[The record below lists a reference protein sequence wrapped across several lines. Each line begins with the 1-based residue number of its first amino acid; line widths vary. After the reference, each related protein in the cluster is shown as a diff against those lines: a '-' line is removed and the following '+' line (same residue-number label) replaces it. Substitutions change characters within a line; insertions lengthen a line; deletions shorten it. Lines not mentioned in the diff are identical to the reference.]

1 MKQLRD
7 IEMVEE
13 AFRSARVQ
21 LETTIDQ
28 LYSDTTAQM
37 EHDQVEAL
45 IKKQGTE
52 LMRLLLQGH
61 LDVRCKREQR
71 MESVLG
77 ADGVL
82 RTHCRENCERNLM
95 TEFGRVVVRRKGYST
110 KGVRSLFP
118 LDAELNLPQDKYSS
132 ELCRLVAQEVVDSS
146 FDEGVESIRRTTG
159 GKVPKRQIIEQTVKM
174 SQDFDAFY
182 DLPGEPEKTSDL
194 LIITVDGKGIVMR
207 EEDLRPATR
216 KAAEQQKGSHRVR
229 LAPGEKLNRKRMATV
244 AAVYGLQ
251 AQERTPEQIMGPKEH
266 RPAPVRAQNKRVW
279 ASIVHD
285 SRSVIKAVFEEALKR
300 DPTQSRHWVVVVD
313 GGEQQLLNILDIM
326 KTYQAKIT
334 LVLDFIH
341 VLEYLW
347 KAAHCFHP
355 VGSNHAPGVAE
366 EWVKEKAL
374 QVLHGA
380 AESVAADLRR
390 DATRKQLSQKRRQ
403 PVDKCVGYLEKYSPM
418 LEYDSFLSD
427 GLPIASGVIEGA
439 CRHLIKDRLDR
450 TGARWRMKSA
460 EAIIRIRSLRSS
472 GDFDAYWRFH
482 REQELER
489 NHSCYYAAAS

>member
-1 MKQLRD
+1 MKQTCD
-7 IEMVEE
+7 IEIVEE
-13 AFRSARVQ
+13 AFRLARAQ
-21 LETTIDQ
+21 LETTIYQ
-28 LYSDTTAQM
+28 LHSDPTAQM
-37 EHDQVEAL
+37 QHDQVEAL

-71 MESVLG
+71 MESVQG
-77 ADGVL
+77 ADGVA
-82 RTHCRENCERNLM
+82 RTHRRENCERNLM
-95 TEFGRVVVRRKGYST
+95 TEFGQVVVRRKGYSA
-110 KGVRSLFP
+110 KGVESLFP
-118 LDAELNLPQDKYSS
+118 LDAELNLPEDKYSS
-132 ELCRLVAQEVVDSS
+132 ELCRLVAQEVADSS

-159 GKVPKRQIIEQTVKM
+159 GKVPKRQSIEQTVKM

-182 DLPGEPEKTSDL
+182 NLPEEPEKTSDL
-194 LIITVDGKGIVMR
+194 LVITVDGKGIVMR

-216 KAAEQQKGSHRVR
+216 KAAEKQKDSHGAR

-244 AAVYGLQ
+244 ASVYSLQ
-251 AQERTPEQIMGPKEH
+251 AQQRTPEQIMGPKENK
-266 RPAPVRAQNKRVW
+266 PAPLRARNKRVW
-279 ASIVHD
+279 ASIEHD
-285 SRSVIKAVFEEALKR
+285 SRGVIKAAFKEALTR
-300 DPTQSRHWVVVVD
+300 DPKQIRHWVVVVD
-313 GGEQQLLNILDIM
+313 GGEQQLLAILDVAE
-326 KTYQAKIT
+326 TYQAKIT
-334 LVLDFIH
+334 LVLDLIH

-355 VGSNHAPGVAE
+355 VGSNQAE
-366 EWVKEKAL
+366 EWVKGKAL

-380 AESVAADLRR
+380 AESVAVDLRR
-390 DATRKQLSQKRRQ
+390 DATRKQLSQNKRRA
-403 PVDKCVGYLEKYSPM
+403 VDKCAGYLDKYSPM
-418 LEYDSFLSD
+418 LEYDSFLSE

-482 REQELER
+482 REQELQR
-489 NHSCYYAAAS
+489 NHSCHYAAAS

>member
-1 MKQLRD
+1 MNQVPD
-7 IEMVEE
+7 IDSLNE
-13 AFRSARVQ
+13 AFTLACDQ
-21 LETTIDQ
+21 FQGMIDQ
-28 LYSDTTAQM
+28 LRSDAAAQM

-45 IKKQGTE
+45 IKKDGTE
-52 LMRLLLQGH
+52 VMRLLLQGH
-61 LDVRCKREQR
+61 LNERCKREGR
-71 MESVLG
+71 KEAVEG
-77 ADGVL
+77 ADGIL

-95 TEFGRVVVRRKGYST
+95 TEFGQVVVRRKGYSAKGT
-110 KGVRSLFP
+110 KTLFP

-132 ELCRLVAQEVVDSS
+132 ELCRLVAQQVADSS

-159 GKVPKRQIIEQTVKM
+159 GKVPKRQTIQQTVKM

-182 DLPGEPEKTSDL
+182 KLPGEPEKTSDL
-194 LIITVDGKGIVMR
+194 LVITVDGKGIVMR
-207 EEDLRPATR
+207 QEDLRPATR
-216 KAAEQQKGSHRVR
+216 KAAEQQKGSHGAR

-244 AAVYGLQ
+244 AAVYSLQ
-251 AQERTPEQIMGPKEH
+251 AQKRTPEQIMGPKENKL
-266 RPAPVRAQNKRVW
+266 APVRARSKRVW
-279 ASIVHD
+279 ASIEHD
-285 SRSVIKAVFEEALKR
+285 SRGVIRAVFEEALKR
-300 DPTQSRHWVVVVD
+300 DPMQSRHWVVVVD
-313 GGEQQLLNILDIM
+313 GGEQQLLDILDIAE
-326 KTYQAKIT
+326 TYQVKIT
-334 LVLDFIH
+334 LVLDLIH

-355 VGSNHAPGVAE
+355 VGSNQAE

-380 AESVAADLRR
+380 AQSVAVDLRR
-390 DATRKQLSQKRRQ
+390 SATRRQLSQNKRR
-403 PVDKCVGYLEKYSPM
+403 PVNKCADYLDKYSPM

-482 REQELER
+482 REQELQR
-489 NHSCYYAAAS
+489 NHSCHYAAAS